1 MLITIKK
8 CLFIRGNSASGKTT
22 LAKLIRDQAPCSAFL
37 ISQDTV
43 RREMLACKDGP
54 ATPALSIL
62 QEMLAIG
69 HREFELV
76 IVEGILRSDWYAPL
90 FQQARDLYQ
99 ENVLAYYF
107 DLSFEETL
115 LRHETKPQAR
125 EYGEDVLRSWWLE
138 KDYSSYLREELIDR
152 TSTLEEIVE
161 IILRKL

>member
-1 MLITIKK
+1 
-8 CLFIRGNSASGKTT
+8 
-22 LAKLIRDQAPCSAFL
+22 
-37 ISQDTV
+37 
-43 RREMLACKDGP
+43 
-54 ATPALSIL
+54 
-62 QEMLAIG
+62 MLAIG